1 MKGWGRMRI
10 ALIVGGV
17 IVALVAALFG
27 GLEALAFR
35 QAKKLL
41 RPYRKALARRPADV
55 GLADVI
61 EDVTI
66 AGPHGALS
74 AWYLPARN
82 GYTLICCHGIHD
94 NKAQWLEQVA
104 RLHAR
109 SGYGA
114 LMFDFTGHGASEG
127 SLVTYGVYEQDDV
140 RAVVEYLRGR
150 GDVNMD
156 GLAIMGYS
164 LGAIT
169 SVLSAAVMPELRAVV
184 IESGFADLPHDIEQL
199 FTRFTGVPSF
209 PLANMTIFWGERLA
223 HVKLS
228 QIRPA
233 AVIGQI
239 APRPVMIIS
248 DLKDGLSVEPYDGER
263 LYAAAGEPKLLW
275 QVADAG
281 HVAAYNTHPDEWI
294 ERVGAFLDA
303 RLAGMGAKGTQTAT
317 VEAEERVGQ

>member
-1 MKGWGRMRI
+1 MWI
-10 ALIVGGV
+10 ALTVGGV
-17 IVALVAALFG
+17 IVALAVVIVGA
-27 GLEALAFR
+27 LEALAFR
-35 QAKKLL
+35 QAQTLL
-41 RPYRKALARRPADV
+41 RPNRKPLARRPADV
-55 GLADVI
+55 GLADEI
-61 EDVTI
+61 EEVSI
-66 AGPHGALS
+66 AGPRGALS

-82 GYTLICCHGIHD
+82 GCTLICCHGIHD
-94 NKAQWLEQVA
+94 NKGQWLEQVA
-104 RLHAR
+104 RLHER
-109 SGYGA
+109 NGYGA
-114 LMFDFTGHGASEG
+114 LLFDFTGHGASDG
-127 SLVTYGVYEQDDV
+127 RMVTYGVEEQRDV
-140 RAVVEYLRGR
+140 RAVVAYLRER

-169 SVLSAAVMPELRAVV
+169 SVLAAATMPELRAVV

-199 FTRFTGVPSF
+199 FTRFTGLPSF

-248 DLKDGLSVEPYDGER
+248 DLNDRLAVEPYDGER

-275 QVADAG
+275 QVADVG
-281 HVAAYNTHPDEWI
+281 HVAAFAERPDEWVQ
-294 ERVGAFLDA
+294 RVGDWLDA
-303 RLAGMGAKGTQTAT
+303 RLAGAM
-317 VEAEERVGQ
+317 AEDRSPMETEEWVNQ

>member
-1 MKGWGRMRI
+1 
-10 ALIVGGV
+10 
-17 IVALVAALFG
+17 
-27 GLEALAFR
+27 
-35 QAKKLL
+35 
-41 RPYRKALARRPADV
+41 V
-55 GLADVI
+55 GLADAI

-82 GYTLICCHGIHD
+82 GCMLICCHGIHD

-114 LMFDFTGHGASEG
+114 LLFDFTGHGVSEG
-127 SLVTYGVYEQDDV
+127 SMVTYGVYEQDDV
-140 RAVVEYLRGR
+140 RAVVEYLRTR

-169 SVLSAAVMPELRAVV
+169 SVLSAAVMPELQAVV

-199 FTRFTGVPSF
+199 FTRFTGLPSF

-223 HVKLS
+223 RVKLS
-228 QIRPA
+228 QIRPV
-233 AVIGQI
+233 AVIDQI

-248 DLKDGLSVEPYDGER
+248 DLKDQLADEPYDGER
-263 LYAAAGEPKLLW
+263 LYAAAGEPKVLW

-281 HVAAYNTHPDEWI
+281 HVAAFDTRPDEWI
-294 ERVGAFLDA
+294 ARVGAFLDA
-303 RLAGMGAKGTQTAT
+303 RLAGVVEAPTTTKTTGQPQ